1 MVSVA
6 EQSCCVSSSLWTEA
20 TDRFFYCF
28 VFAKCDT
35 AAFKRDATRREWRS
49 PSLMHVHKKVY
60 IWELGVA
67 VK

>member
-35 AAFKRDATRREWRS
+35 AAFKRDATPLRYDGS
-49 PSLMHVHKKVY
+49 DVVY